1 MDLGRN
7 WPYKGQLIPRDSK
20 QLTLSK
26 TLMHLTIKVMDRKA
40 WQVAV
45 HGVSKSWRQLSNWTD
60 WLTHPNLVSNCYC
73 LDPYPIPP
81 PFCLSIPQGGGQVLE
96 TWPTVFPFCLAKK
109 WSHSFLFHNSVSVF
123 LFSLSAQRA
132 NILATNWNV
141 CVCLVSQSCP
151 IFVTQGLQPTRLLCP
166 WNSPSKKTGSLK
178 VVRAESIQP
187 CLLLRS
193 LLGCSP
199 QAPLSMEFS
208 RQELDCASVPSSGAF
223 PAQGSNP
230 HPLCLPALAGRF
242 FTPWATWEASC

>member
-166 WNSPSKKTGSLK
+166 WNSPSKKTGKK
-178 VVRAESIQP
+178 VK
-187 CLLLRS
+187 LLSRVQLFATPWTVAYQA
-193 LLGCSP
+193 SP
-199 QAPLSMEFS
+199 SMGFS
-208 RQELDCASVPSSGAF
+208 RPEYWSVLSFPSPGDL
-223 PAQGSNP
+223 PLPGIEPGSP
-230 HPLCLPALAGRF
+230 TL
-242 FTPWATWEASC
+242 